1 MDIGLGEVEEPEQQ
15 LYDCCICSQHT
26 ASTNERLIG
35 LVALLQP
42 SNGVLRLTHI
52 LQHYYVSVC
61 GLVNVAYWGSGMSA
75 GYTASP
81 VVLLLMQAV
90 DALTLLVGR
99 QEGHLFCKKWVL
111 VC

>member
-52 LQHYYVSVC
+52 LQH
-61 GLVNVAYWGSGMSA
+61 
-75 GYTASP
+75 
-81 VVLLLMQAV
+81 
-90 DALTLLVGR
+90 
-99 QEGHLFCKKWVL
+99 
-111 VC
+111 